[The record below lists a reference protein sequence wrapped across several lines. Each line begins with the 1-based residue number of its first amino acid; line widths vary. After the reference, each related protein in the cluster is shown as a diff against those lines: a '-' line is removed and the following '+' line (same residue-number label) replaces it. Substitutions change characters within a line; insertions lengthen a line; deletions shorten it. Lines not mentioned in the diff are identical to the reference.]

1 MLASV
6 SWQSVCI
13 LWLCTALL
21 VTYGDWPL
29 GKYVIGEG
37 GLIGVLMPLKTG
49 GSALALLPTLPL
61 LVLSLRG
68 CHCSSPLSCLLFGL
82 WQDKHSGCFLAFF
95 CYLSSSLLS
104 GRILV
109 PLLRLF

>member
-1 MLASV
+1 MGAVDGLGQCGPGVETGGCVLASV

-29 GKYVIGEG
+29 GKYVVGEG

-49 GSALALLPTLPL
+49 GSALAPAAHFASPGSFAERLPL
-61 LVLSLRG
+61 LQ
-68 CHCSSPLSCLLFGL
+68 SP
-82 WQDKHSGCFLAFF
+82 FLPSFWTMA
-95 CYLSSSLLS
+95 
-104 GRILV
+104 R
-109 PLLRLF
+109 